1 MIKTQRYLAL
11 LFALLVLPVLGG
23 TSSHAQQ
30 SDISGTTSNLAT
42 ELQEYGD
49 IDLFVFD
56 GRADFLARIDETLGL
71 ANIKN
76 PDKTFAKLP
85 RSPFTITGRQNGAAL
100 ATCHIFVPANITPET
115 GNEIFAQLLR
125 GWFGKSLNYASS
137 PDLTYRWLIHHEARH
152 CKPDHFGGD
161 DIQNHSDEI
170 EADLFAFDALAG
182 DDNQN
187 ALRTDV
193 IAFRMITSA
202 LIADKSHMI
211 GLSIKRALKNRDSA
225 ISLSADQ
232 EIKAF
237 LTARQMIGK
246 RAKAIA
252 TSANPTDRDLVRAI
266 TELREE
272 VQRGELV
279 NAGADIGT
287 IFVALDDAIAH
298 FAPRLH
304 GSVSTRKLN

>member
-1 MIKTQRYLAL
+1 MIKAQRYLPLLLAL
-11 LFALLVLPVLGG
+11 LALLVLGG
-23 TSSHAQQ
+23 NNSHAQQ
-30 SDISGTTSNLAT
+30 SDISGTTGSLAT
-42 ELQEYGD
+42 ELQGYGD

-85 RSPFTITGRQNGAAL
+85 RSPFTVTGRQNGAAL

-115 GNEIFAQLLR
+115 GNEIFAKLLR
-125 GWFGKSLNYASS
+125 GWFGKSLSYASS
-137 PDLTYRWLIHHEARH
+137 SDLTYRWLIHHEARH

-161 DIQNHSDEI
+161 DIENHSDEV
-170 EADLFAFDALAG
+170 EADLFAFDALVTN
-182 DDNQN
+182 DNRD
-187 ALRTDV
+187 ALRRDI

-211 GLSIKRALKNRDSA
+211 GLTIKSALENRDTP

-232 EIKAF
+232 EIAAF
-237 LTARQMIGK
+237 LQARQIIGK

-252 TSANPTDRDLVRAI
+252 TGVNPSDRDLVRAI
-266 TELREE
+266 TELREAVE
-272 VQRGELV
+272 RGELV
-279 NAGADIGT
+279 NAGADIST

-304 GSVSTRKLN
+304 GSVATRKLN

>member
-1 MIKTQRYLAL
+1 MIKTQRYLAFL
-11 LFALLVLPVLGG
+11 LALLVLLVLGG

-42 ELQEYGD
+42 ELLGYGD

-85 RSPFTITGRQNGAAL
+85 RSPFTVTGRQNGAAL

-125 GWFGKSLNYASS
+125 GWFGSSLNYASS
-137 PDLTYRWLIHHEARH
+137 SDLTYRWLIHHEARH

-161 DIQNHSDEI
+161 DIQNHRDEI
-170 EADLFAFDALAG
+170 DADLFAFDALAG

-187 ALRTDV
+187 ALRTDI

-225 ISLSADQ
+225 ISISADQ

-252 TSANPTDRDLVRAI
+252 TGANPTDRDLVRAI
-266 TELREE
+266 TELRETSE
-272 VQRGELV
+272 RGELP
-279 NAGADIGT
+279 NASAELKDILIT
-287 IFVALDDAIAH
+287 LDDAIAH

-304 GSVSTRKLN
+304 GSVATRKLN